1 MRLTALLALLL
12 SNGAAAQVGPAY
24 IAGWTLRPEPPKPTF
39 WDAQNAR
46 LSTALAALKK
56 QDPAR
61 RDVYMLTIAAGGA
74 QPLFDH
80 EAKVARDV
88 LSAYFGESGRALL
101 LSNRYPDDEVP
112 LATPSN
118 VAAAIRG
125 VARILDP
132 AQDLL
137 VVYLAAHGSPEAS
150 LETNLPGP
158 LPLPSVDAAGL
169 ATALDKAGIRK
180 RIILISACFAGS
192 WTPALASK
200 TTIVVAAARRD
211 RTSFGCDLESK
222 ITFFGHA
229 LLEESIRP
237 GVPLAAA
244 FATAKKAISAREV
257 AEHMTPP
264 SEPQASVGR
273 DMAALW
279 GALAAKSAAS
289 GAAPRRV
296 RPRP

>member
-1 MRLTALLALLL
+1 
-12 SNGAAAQVGPAY
+12 V
-24 IAGWTLRPEPPKPTF
+24 
-39 WDAQNAR
+39 
-46 LSTALAALKK
+46 LST
-56 QDPAR
+56 
-61 RDVYMLTIAAGGA
+61 Y
-74 QPLFDH
+74 
-80 EAKVARDV
+80 
-88 LSAYFGESGRALL
+88 YGESGRALL
-101 LSNRYPDDEVP
+101 LSNRYPDDDVP

-118 VAAAIRG
+118 VAAAIKG

-158 LPLPSVDAAGL
+158 LPLPSVNAAEL
-169 ATALDKAGIRK
+169 AAALDRAGIRK
-180 RIILISACFAGS
+180 RVILISACFAGS
-192 WTPALASK
+192 WTPHLASAS
-200 TTIVVAAARRD
+200 TIVVAATRPD

-237 GVPLAAA
+237 GVPLSAA
-244 FATAKKAISAREV
+244 FANAKKAISAREV
-257 AEHMTPP
+257 AEDMTPP

-279 GALAAKSAAS
+279 GAAAKSAAS